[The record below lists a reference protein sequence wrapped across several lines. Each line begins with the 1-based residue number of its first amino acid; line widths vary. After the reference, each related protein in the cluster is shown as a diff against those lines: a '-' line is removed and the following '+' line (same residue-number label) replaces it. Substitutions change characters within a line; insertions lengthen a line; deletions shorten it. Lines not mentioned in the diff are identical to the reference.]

1 MEVPKH
7 CTVPGSFWAKWVA
20 VASNEMHFL
29 CMSHPVVKTITQ
41 IFIATEFLKRN
52 KSTNVDELQQS
63 KDSLP

>member
-1 MEVPKH
+1 
-7 CTVPGSFWAKWVA
+7 VA